1 MNQNGFWQCPHCGT
15 VNNGPVCRVCQYAP
29 GGAPPGQNSVGSKNK
44 GLLIGL
50 TAACAVLVIAAAGI
64 VLYLVGG
71 SKTAVDTADGVVPAA
86 AEVDSD
92 KVVPVPA
99 EEQEGALKE
108 GDLFINAFDDSGI
121 YIRKEPTKSS
131 KQIDK
136 IKKGDRETT
145 LTYLGETVIGD
156 DQYRW
161 YKVETEKGKTGYVRE
176 DVVERLIP

>member
-1 MNQNGFWQCPHCGT
+1 MNENGFWQCPHCGT
-15 VNNGPVCRVCQYAP
+15 VNNGSFCRVCRYTP
-29 GGAPPGQNSVGSKNK
+29 GGGQAAPPKSGEKSNK

-50 TAACAVLVIAAAGI
+50 IVACAVLVIAAAGFGI
-64 VLYLVGG
+64 YLVSGND
-71 SKTAVDTADGVVPAA
+71 KTKGASEVVPT

-92 KVVPVPA
+92 QVVPVAA
-99 EEQEGALKE
+99 EDQEGALKE

-121 YIRKEPTKSS
+121 YIRKEPSKSS

-145 LTYLGETVIGD
+145 LTYLGETVMGD
-156 DQYRW
+156 DQYHW

-176 DVVERLIP
+176 DVVERLMQ

>member
-1 MNQNGFWQCPHCGT
+1 MSGNGFWQCPHCGT
-15 VNNGPVCRVCQYAP
+15 VNNGPFCRVCHYSP
-29 GGAPPGQNSVGSKNK
+29 GGQIPPASGGEKKNK

-50 TAACAVLVIAAAGI
+50 IAACAVLIIAAAGLVI
-64 VLYLVGG
+64 YLVGG
-71 SKTAVDTADGVVPAA
+71 SKTAADT
-86 AEVDSD
+86 SD
-92 KVVPVPA
+92 EVVPVAA

-145 LTYLGETVIGD
+145 LTYLGETVMGD
-156 DQYRW
+156 DQYHW

-176 DVVERLIP
+176 DVVERLMQ

>member
-1 MNQNGFWQCPHCGT
+1 MNENGFWQCPHCGT
-15 VNNGPVCRVCQYAP
+15 VNNGSFCRVCRYTP
-29 GGAPPGQNSVGSKNK
+29 GGGQAAPPKSGEKSNK

-50 TAACAVLVIAAAGI
+50 IVACAVLVIAAASLGI
-64 VLYLVGG
+64 YLVSGND
-71 SKTAVDTADGVVPAA
+71 KTKGASEVVPT

-92 KVVPVPA
+92 QVVPVAA
-99 EEQEGALKE
+99 EDQEGALKE

-121 YIRKEPTKSS
+121 YIRKEPSKSS

-145 LTYLGETVIGD
+145 LTYLGETVMGD
-156 DQYRW
+156 DQYHW

-176 DVVERLIP
+176 DVVERLMQ

>member
-1 MNQNGFWQCPHCGT
+1 MSENGFWQCPHCGT
-15 VNNGPVCRVCQYAP
+15 VNNGSFCRVCRYTP
-29 GGAPPGQNSVGSKNK
+29 GGGQATPPKSGEKSNK

-50 TAACAVLVIAAAGI
+50 IVACAVLVIAAAGLGI
-64 VLYLVGG
+64 YLVSGND
-71 SKTAVDTADGVVPAA
+71 KTEGASEVVPT

-92 KVVPVPA
+92 QVVPVAA
-99 EEQEGALKE
+99 EDQEGALKE

-121 YIRKEPTKSS
+121 YIRKEPSKSS

-145 LTYLGETVIGD
+145 LTYLGETVMGD
-156 DQYRW
+156 DQYHW

-176 DVVERLIP
+176 DVVERLMQ

>member
-1 MNQNGFWQCPHCGT
+1 MNNNGFWQCPHCGT

-29 GGAPPGQNSVGSKNK
+29 GGPSSAQKNGGGKNK

-50 TAACAVLVIAAAGI
+50 VAACAVLLIAAAGLVI
-64 VLYLVGG
+64 YLLGG
-71 SKTAVDTADGVVPAA
+71 SNS
-86 AEVDSD
+86 AENESD
-92 KVVPVPA
+92 AVVPVAA
-99 EEQEGALKE
+99 EDQEGALKE

-131 KQIDK
+131 KQIAK

-145 LTYLGETVIGD
+145 LTYLGETVMGD

-176 DVVERLIP
+176 DVVERLVP